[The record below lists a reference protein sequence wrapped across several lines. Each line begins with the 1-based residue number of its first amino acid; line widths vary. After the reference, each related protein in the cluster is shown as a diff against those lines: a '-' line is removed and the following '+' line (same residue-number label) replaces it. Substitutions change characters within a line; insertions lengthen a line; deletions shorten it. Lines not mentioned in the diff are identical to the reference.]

1 MLQNYFTV
9 AVRNLWS
16 QRTYTL
22 LNVLGLTVGLTG
34 GLLIFLFLR
43 YHLSTDRH
51 QANFDRLVRFS
62 TDLHLEDG
70 TVEPSA
76 GAPPPLAKA
85 LRASYPQVE
94 QAAFMLNYP
103 DMNVSFQRTAGAP
116 LIRFI
121 EHDGIVF
128 VEPEWLDVLTYTWLT
143 GNPKIA
149 LKAPNQV
156 VLTESWAKRYFGTV
170 TCLSKQITLQ
180 NNVVTTV
187 VGVIADAPGPTDTPV
202 QMLVSL
208 PTAYAMGIDKR
219 MADDWYVPNSTNRVY
234 ARLKDPSALAELQR
248 AMPAFRKKYYGKSA
262 HFFHFIIQPF
272 ADLHTDVLRDPAHTI
287 RLPLLWSLGIIGL
300 LLVVVACINFINL
313 STVQAFRRS
322 KEIGIR
328 KTLVSSRGQLIR
340 QFLAE
345 TALVV
350 GLATSLGL
358 LLTLLLLPLFT
369 DWVQLPLRLR
379 FDGVTVGFVGLL
391 AGGILLLAGGYPAI
405 ILSKFSPWAAL
416 TGSLKTTSGGG
427 LTLRRVLVVAQFT
440 VCQVLLL
447 CALVVTR
454 QTHYMQQADPG
465 FTKDNIVI
473 VDLPYNQKAR
483 HDAFKQKL
491 LAYAGVQ
498 SVSLSVVPPVTPAM
512 YGGQV
517 KFNGRPDWEK
527 FPIRDRLADA
537 DYLRTY
543 GLHLLAGR
551 NITPGD
557 TIRDYV
563 INETLMR
570 KLGYHDPK
578 QILGKPMLHY
588 LSHVPLPIVG
598 VVKDFYQKSMRDEI
612 SPCVIACWPEWYRKA
627 GVRIGGHNMTQTLD
641 QLEKSWQDV
650 FPDEVFTY
658 QFLNDEVANM
668 YKTETLIVRLVNAFT
683 ILVILIGCLGLY
695 SLVSYVVVQ
704 RRKEISIRKVLG
716 ASVSSVV
723 ALLAGDFL
731 KLVFVAIL
739 LASPLAY
746 YVMNRWLADFAYRID
761 LSWVIFMLAGLLA
774 VGIALLTVSF
784 QSIRAALIDPVKSLR
799 SE

>member
-9 AVRNLWS
+9 ALRHLWS
-16 QRTYTL
+16 QRAYTL

-51 QANFDRLVRFS
+51 QINFDRLVRFS

-70 TVEPSA
+70 TIEPSA

-103 DMNVSFQRTAGAP
+103 DINVSFQRASSVP
-116 LIRFI
+116 LTRFM

-128 VEPEWLDVLTYTWLT
+128 VESEWLDVLTYTWLA
-143 GNPKIA
+143 GNLRTA
-149 LKAPNQV
+149 LNAPNQV
-156 VLTESWAKRYFGTV
+156 VLTEAWAKRYFGTV
-170 TCLSKQITLQ
+170 HCLGKQITLQ
-180 NNVVTTV
+180 NKVVTTI
-187 VGVIADAPGPTDTPV
+187 VGVVADAPGPTDTPV

-208 PTAYAMGIDKR
+208 PTAYQIGIDKR
-219 MADDWYVPNSTNRVY
+219 MAEDWYVPNSTNRVY
-234 ARLKDPSALAELQR
+234 ARLKDPSAINELQQ

-272 ADLHTDVLRDPAHTI
+272 ADLHTDVLRDPVHAI
-287 RLPLLWSLGIIGL
+287 RLPLLGSLGIIGL
-300 LLVVVACINFINL
+300 LLVVVACINFVNL
-313 STVQAFRRS
+313 STVQALRRS
-322 KEIGIR
+322 KEIGVR
-328 KTLVSSRGQLIR
+328 KTLGSSRGQLIW
-340 QFLAE
+340 QFLVE
-345 TALVV
+345 TALIV
-350 GLATSLGL
+350 GLAIGLSL
-358 LLTLLLLPLFT
+358 LFT
-369 DWVQLPLRLR
+369 RLMLSLFADWVQLPLRLH
-379 FDGVTVGFVGLL
+379 FDGVTVGFIGLL
-391 AGGILLLAGGYPAI
+391 AVGTLLLAGSYPAFV
-405 ILSKFSPWAAL
+405 LSGFSPWAAL

-427 LTLRRVLVVAQFT
+427 LALRRMLVVAQFT

-454 QTHYMQQADPG
+454 QTHYMQQANPG
-465 FTKDNIVI
+465 FTKDNVVI

-491 LAYAGVQ
+491 LAYAGVR
-498 SVSLSVVPPVTPAM
+498 SVSLSVVPPATPVM

-517 KFNGRPDWEK
+517 KFNGKPDWEK

-570 KLGYHDPK
+570 KLGYQNPE
-578 QILGKPMLHY
+578 QILGKLLLHY

-598 VVKDFYQKSMRDEI
+598 VVKDFYQKSLRDEI

-627 GVRIGGHNMTQTLD
+627 GVRIAGQNMTQTLD
-641 QLEKSWQDV
+641 QLQKSWRDV
-650 FPDEVFTY
+650 FPDEVFAY

-695 SLVSYVVVQ
+695 GLVSYVVAQ
-704 RRKEISIRKVLG
+704 RRKEIGIRKVLG

-723 ALLAGDFL
+723 ALLSIDFL
-731 KLVFVAIL
+731 KLVLVAIV

-746 YVMNRWLADFAYRID
+746 YAMDRWLQDFAYRID
-761 LSWVIFMLAGLLA
+761 VSWWVFLLGGLLA

-784 QSIRAALIDPVKSLR
+784 QSIRAALVNPVKSLR